1 MAQLILG
8 YYKLHITLHP
18 TANWR
23 ITFDNPP
30 LNLINPHVMHDL
42 QDLINQFENA
52 ANELK
57 VVVFDDANPY
67 FYIAHVDILC
77 EASIGTGP
85 SGLELLPD
93 FMQGKV
99 YRLQVISIVSIATR
113 WPNSLRSC

>member
-1 MAQLILG
+1 
-8 YYKLHITLHP
+8 
-18 TANWR
+18 
-23 ITFDNPP
+23 
-30 LNLINPHVMHDL
+30 MHDL

-52 ANELK
+52 VNELK

-85 SGLELLPD
+85 SGIELLPD

-99 YRLQVISIVSIATR
+99 YRAFNSSVLSPLQFGGPI
-113 WPNSLRSC
+113 L

>member
-1 MAQLILG
+1 
-8 YYKLHITLHP
+8 
-18 TANWR
+18 
-23 ITFDNPP
+23 
-30 LNLINPHVMHDL
+30 MHDL

-52 ANELK
+52 VNEMK

-85 SGLELLPD
+85 SGIELLPD

-99 YRLQVISIVSIATR
+99 YRAFRSSVLFSLQLGGPI
-113 WPNSLRSC
+113 L